1 VAPLPLLS
9 DGHNEPGVIPQM
21 AISELRKDPVVDRW
35 VIIATER
42 SKRPHANRTTAESE
56 RDEPCPFCSGREGDT
71 PPEVLAYRD
80 PSTPAN
86 TPGWRVRVV
95 PNKYPALAAMGDI
108 SQPPASAYVG
118 LNGLGAH
125 EVIVESPKH
134 CLSMSELSEGQVE
147 EILWAY
153 RQRLI
158 VLQNDQRWKSILIYK
173 NEGSA
178 AGATLEHVHSQLL
191 ALPIVPREIDQ
202 EWRALVSHHDATN
215 GCLYCEMLDTERA
228 DGRRI
233 IFETAAFMAFCPF
246 ASRFPLEIW
255 LMPKEHSPAFDA
267 VANEDLRQLAFM
279 LWQSLQRLARIVDAP
294 LNYVIHS
301 APLREPRRERYHWH
315 LEILPRITKI
325 AGFELASGFYI
336 NTVAPEIAARQLREI
351 VL

>member
-1 VAPLPLLS
+1 
-9 DGHNEPGVIPQM
+9 M
-21 AISELRKDPVVDRW
+21 SELRKDPVTDRW

-42 SKRPHANRTTAESE
+42 SKRPHANRTTTASD
-56 RDEPCPFCSGREGDT
+56 RDQACPFCAGREGET
-71 PPEVLAYRD
+71 PPEVLAFRD

-95 PNKYPALAAMGDI
+95 PNKYPALADAEDI
-108 SQPPASAYVG
+108 SQPTGSPYVG
-118 LNGLGAH
+118 LSGVGAH
-125 EVIVESPKH
+125 EVIIENPRH
-134 CLSMSELSEGQVE
+134 CLSMAELGEGEVE
-147 EILWAY
+147 DVLRAY
-153 RQRLI
+153 RGRLI

-191 ALPIVPREIDQ
+191 ALPIVPREVDQ

-215 GCLYCEMLDTERA
+215 GCLYCEMLNTERA

-267 VANEDLRQLAFM
+267 MANDELRQLAFM
-279 LWQSLQRLARIVDAP
+279 LRESLQRLARIVDAP
-294 LNYVIHS
+294 LNYMIHS
-301 APLREPRRERYHWH
+301 APLRESRRERYHWH
-315 LEILPRITKI
+315 LEILPRITKV
-325 AGFELASGFYI
+325 AGFELASGYYI
-336 NTVAPEIAARQLREI
+336 NTVAPEIAAQQLREI
-351 VL
+351 AL

>member
-1 VAPLPLLS
+1 
-9 DGHNEPGVIPQM
+9 M
-21 AISELRKDPVVDRW
+21 AMSELRKDPVIDRW

-42 SKRPHANRTTAESE
+42 SKRPHADRTTTSSD
-56 RDEPCPFCSGREGDT
+56 RDEPCPFCAGREGET
-71 PPEVLAYRD
+71 PPEVLAFRD

-95 PNKYPALAAMGDI
+95 PNKYPALADVGDI
-108 SQPPASAYVG
+108 SQPTGSPYVG
-118 LNGLGAH
+118 LSGVGTH

-147 EILWAY
+147 DVLRAY

-202 EWRALVSHHDATN
+202 EWRALLAHYDATN
-215 GCLYCEMLDTERA
+215 RCVYCEILDRDLG

-233 IFETAAFMAFCPF
+233 VLESAAFIGFCPF
-246 ASRFPLEIW
+246 ASRFPFEMW
-255 LMPKEHSPAFDA
+255 LMPKKHSPAFDV
-267 VANEDLRQLAFM
+267 VANDELRQLAFM
-279 LWQSLQRLARIVDAP
+279 LRQSLQRLAGIVDAP
-294 LNYVIHS
+294 FNYVIHS

-315 LEILPRITKI
+315 LEILPRITKV
-325 AGFELASGFYI
+325 AGFELASGHYI
-336 NTVAPEIAARQLREI
+336 NTVAPEIAARQLRE
-351 VL
+351 VAL

>member
-1 VAPLPLLS
+1 
-9 DGHNEPGVIPQM
+9 M
-21 AISELRKDPVVDRW
+21 AMSELRKDPVTDRW

-42 SKRPHANRTTAESE
+42 SKRPHANRTTTASD
-56 RDEPCPFCSGREGDT
+56 RDQACPFCAGREGET

-95 PNKYPALAAMGDI
+95 PNKYPALADAEDI
-108 SQPPASAYVG
+108 SQPTGSPYVG
-118 LNGLGAH
+118 LSGVGAH
-125 EVIVESPKH
+125 EVIIENPRH
-134 CLSMSELSEGQVE
+134 CLSMAELGEGEVE
-147 EILWAY
+147 DVLRAY
-153 RQRLI
+153 RGRLI

-191 ALPIVPREIDQ
+191 ALPIVPREVDQ

-215 GCLYCEMLDTERA
+215 GCLYCEMLNTERA

-267 VANEDLRQLAFM
+267 MANDELRQLAFM
-279 LWQSLQRLARIVDAP
+279 LRESLQRLARIVDAP
-294 LNYVIHS
+294 LNYMIHS
-301 APLREPRRERYHWH
+301 APLRESRRERYHWH
-315 LEILPRITKI
+315 LEILPRTTKI

-336 NTVAPEIAARQLREI
+336 NTVAPEIAAQQLREI
-351 VL
+351 AL